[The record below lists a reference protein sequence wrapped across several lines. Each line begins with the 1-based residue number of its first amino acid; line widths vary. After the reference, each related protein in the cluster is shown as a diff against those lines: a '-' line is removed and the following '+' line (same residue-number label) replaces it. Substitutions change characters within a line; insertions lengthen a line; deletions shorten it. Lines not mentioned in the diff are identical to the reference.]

1 MVSVMQGNSIFP
13 FSQSDFDF
21 LRQMI
26 QERSA
31 IVIEPS
37 KAYLVNSR
45 LSPLVVK
52 EGLASIEELV
62 FKMRSKPDNG
72 LNERVIEALTTNE
85 TSFFRD
91 PAVFE
96 AMKTMVLP
104 DIIKKRQNSRRLNIW
119 CGASSSGQE
128 CYSILMLIKEHFPE
142 LLNWKLYFTAS
153 DISQEMLA
161 RCRSGNYS
169 QLEINR
175 GLPAPM
181 LVKYFEQ
188 DRTTWTIKK
197 EIRDLVDF
205 QQVNLAEPLP
215 SMPAMDIVFLR
226 NVLIYF
232 DVETKKNILRKI
244 KNILCKDGYL
254 FLGAAETTFYLDDA
268 FQPIQPKLSGSYK
281 LKG

>member
-1 MVSVMQGNSIFP
+1 MVTVMQDNSNFP
-13 FSQSDFDF
+13 FSQTDFDF

-26 QERSA
+26 QKHSA
-31 IVIEPS
+31 IVINSS

-52 EGLASIEELV
+52 EGLASLEELV
-62 FKMRSKPDNG
+62 FKMRTKPDNA

-91 PAVFE
+91 PSIFE
-96 AMKTMVLP
+96 ALKTLVLP
-104 DIIKKRQNSRRLNIW
+104 EIIQKRKNTRQLNIW

-128 CYSILMLIKEHFPE
+128 CYSLVMLIKEHFPE
-142 LLNWKLYFTAS
+142 LLNWKLYFMAS
-153 DISQEMLA
+153 DISQEMLT
-161 RCRSGNYS
+161 RCRSGKYS

-188 DRTTWTIKK
+188 DRTSWTIKK
-197 EIRDLVDF
+197 ELRDLVRF
-205 QQVNLAEPLP
+205 QQINLAEPLP
-215 SMPAMDIVFLR
+215 SMPSMDIVFLR

-232 DVETKKNILRKI
+232 DVETKKTILRKI

-254 FLGAAETTFYLDDA
+254 FLGSAETTFYLDDA
-268 FQPIQPKLSGSYK
+268 FEPIQSKLSGSYK